1 MVRLVRVF
9 KGQWSKSQ
17 QGVWRFHE
25 DQGVLP
31 RDILLRVNENIESLK
46 ELLRSIFNI
55 EPQTPI
61 LLTFQLPQWMLE
73 PEGETWPPHNIV
85 TKADVETMLSVHE
98 WNTEPRLCIIYGA
111 EEVATYQF
119 RCRAPFT
126 IGRFTFLG
134 EGVTEEQH
142 LAIINDILRK
152 NEITCSVEVVKEI
165 FDEEKM
171 VMLYRFSMEAEKA
184 KNSVDLNV
192 ADKVDNGDHIVPN
205 VGYHNGTTNIRSTAF
220 PMNPPTAYGYPSFP
234 TGGVASNPVP
244 YPTYDPRYY
253 TNSWPNMEVGQGY
266 WESLMSSR
274 YALELERIY
283 GVRGSEYVG
292 YLPTDLALVNPPSPV
307 CHLNRNN
314 FHIEVS
320 STGSSAERKTVV
332 GMGGEVT
339 KPSISGFGQTN
350 AVVIEKGESSK
361 HGVHE
366 ADDGNEPET
375 ETEG

>member
-1 MVRLVRVF
+1 MNPFVVLQQMVRLVRVF

-85 TKADVETMLSVHE
+85 TKADVEMMLSVHE

-142 LAIINDILRK
+142 LAIIN
-152 NEITCSVEVVKEI
+152 
-165 FDEEKM
+165 
-171 VMLYRFSMEAEKA
+171 
-184 KNSVDLNV
+184 
-192 ADKVDNGDHIVPN
+192 G
-205 VGYHNGTTNIRSTAF
+205 
-220 PMNPPTAYGYPSFP
+220 
-234 TGGVASNPVP
+234 
-244 YPTYDPRYY
+244 
-253 TNSWPNMEVGQGY
+253 
-266 WESLMSSR
+266 
-274 YALELERIY
+274 IY
-283 GVRGSEYVG
+283 
-292 YLPTDLALVNPPSPV
+292 L
-307 CHLNRNN
+307 
-314 FHIEVS
+314 I
-320 STGSSAERKTVV
+320 
-332 GMGGEVT
+332 
-339 KPSISGFGQTN
+339 
-350 AVVIEKGESSK
+350 
-361 HGVHE
+361 
-366 ADDGNEPET
+366 
-375 ETEG
+375 